1 MKRLLISVCVALAL
15 PTLALSQTTGSA
27 PAKAAAK
34 KVAPAAKPK
43 LVLMTRDQLRAC
55 FKTKAVNSLENVAIE
70 EEKTAFQ
77 QERNEIITSKD
88 ALLKQTNA
96 LDEKAKAILAERT
109 ELMAAQKEFEKPVSK
124 DEAKAAE
131 VRRLEFNERAAA
143 HDRRIEAFNTEKQ
156 PYTALKQALDARIEA
171 NNARGKTLIAR
182 TEKYN
187 DAIDEWRTDC
197 SNKPYDIADEA
208 AVKKELQIK

>member
-1 MKRLLISVCVALAL
+1 MAL
-15 PTLALSQTTGSA
+15 PTLALSQTTGTA
-27 PAKAAAK
+27 PAKPAAK
-34 KVAPAAKPK
+34 KAAPAPKAKV
-43 LVLMTRDQLRAC
+43 VLMTRDQLRAC
-55 FKTKAVNSLENVAIE
+55 YKAKTANSAENLAVE

-77 QERNEIITSKD
+77 QERNEIIASKD
-88 ALLKQTNA
+88 AMMKQTNA
-96 LDEKAKAILAERT
+96 LDEKAKAILAERA
-109 ELMAAQKEFEKPVSK
+109 ELVAAQKEFEKPVSK

-156 PYTALKQALDARIEA
+156 PFTVAKQALDARIEA
-171 NNARGKTLIAR
+171 NNARGKALIAR

-187 DAIDEWRTDC
+187 DAIDEWRADC
-197 SNKPYDIADEA
+197 SNKPYDVADEA